1 MSIVVHRASSYLT
14 ISWPIMCVER
24 GCGDVGGSVVGW
36 VVGGACREGVNPD
49 GRDDGNDALDSSSR
63 RLGEFNEDDFVVDQF
78 WVRRRV

>member
-1 MSIVVHRASSYLT
+1 
-14 ISWPIMCVER
+14 MCVER